1 MKLPLS
7 TNVSMGSYLLTAL
20 PEMVLQLNPKL
31 TPWLY
36 ENFINI
42 YSDPY
47 GHLLYS
53 GISFQSSLATSSPFI
68 HYDLPE
74 SVRHPEHFNV
84 IEFCKRQITT
94 KNNYIYIFLD
104 ESQLPGMDNYGKR
117 HYIHDSLIYGYEESE
132 DCFLAVA
139 QVGHHRIKVKYASQ
153 DFKKAYENT
162 FVYSEIGTRLLCFK
176 LSNSLPKVYT
186 FSLDTFLQNL
196 GNYINGD
203 QEITDNYF
211 CGISSERVIF
221 GEKANHYF
229 LDCIDRESV
238 LPFVHYRSV
247 HFITEHRKGLLERFK
262 YVDKN
267 YDFSENLS
275 PLLEQYT
282 SVVNEYDG
290 IRMLALKCHITY
302 KPSDMQRLIYRL
314 ITTLEREHSM
324 LINIFHVL
332 TSGVKRDYRYQGST
346 KDITSITYSPMAT
359 NTSKFKFAIKSEVQF
374 SHSRFVTN
382 LRISNVPYAEV
393 YINDKLI
400 AQYVSPPKALQQ
412 RKCITIPAHQTGK
425 ILLIGYANQPLT
437 QDNFK
442 IEIGRENVALFKS
455 AGSNS
460 TRSSEGNRGFSP
472 AQAFTDDSTTY
483 WSASP
488 EWETDETLT
497 VDLEKEYPISTI
509 RITERPHACRI
520 ECFSL
525 LYSMSGSN
533 WYSIIDH
540 HAGSWDQRPMEL
552 LDLNITAR
560 FIKLVIHE
568 TRTDQYG
575 YNEPGISLFEIYE

>member
-20 PEMVLQLNPKL
+20 PEMVLRLNPKL

-47 GHLLYS
+47 GHLLYT
-53 GISFQSSLATSSPFI
+53 GISFQSSLASSSPFI
-68 HYDLPE
+68 HCDLPE
-74 SVRHPEHFNV
+74 SVRHPDHFNV
-84 IEFCKRQITT
+84 IEFCKRQI
-94 KNNYIYIFLD
+94 NDEYNYIYIFLD

-117 HYIHDSLIYGYEESE
+117 HYTHDSLIYGYEESE

-139 QVGHHRIKVKYASQ
+139 QVGHHRVEVKYASQ
-153 DFKKAYENT
+153 DFKKAYVNT
-162 FVYSEIGTRLLCFK
+162 FVHSEIGTRLLCFK
-176 LSNSLPKVYT
+176 LSNSLPNVYT
-186 FSLDTFLQNL
+186 FSLDKFLHDL
-196 GNYINGD
+196 GNYINGN

-229 LDCIDRESV
+229 LDCIDRDSA

-262 YVDKN
+262 YIAQN

-282 SVVNEYDG
+282 SIVNEYDG

-302 KPSDMQRLIYRL
+302 KSSDMQRLIYRL
-314 ITTLEREHSM
+314 KTTLEREHSI
-324 LINIFHVL
+324 LINIFQVL
-332 TSGVKRDYRYQGST
+332 SSGVKKDYHYQRST
-346 KDITSITYSPMAT
+346 KDITSITYSPMT
-359 NTSKFKFAIKSEVQF
+359 FNTTKFKFAIKAEVQF
-374 SHSRFVTN
+374 SHLRFITN

-400 AQYVSPPKALQQ
+400 AQYVSEAKALQQ
-412 RKCITIPAHQTGK
+412 RNSITIPAHQTDK
-425 ILLIGYANQPLT
+425 IVLIGYADQPLS

-442 IEIGRENVALFKS
+442 IEIGRENIALFKPATS
-455 AGSNS
+455 DS
-460 TRSSEGNRGFSP
+460 THVSEGNQIFS
-472 AQAFTDDSTTY
+472 ADQAVTDVPTTY
-483 WSASP
+483 WSASMK
-488 EWETDETLT
+488 WEKDETLT
-497 VDLEKEYPISTI
+497 VDLEKESSISMI

-520 ECFSL
+520 QCFSL
-525 LYSMSGSN
+525 LYSLSDSD
-533 WYSIIDH
+533 WYYVTDH
-540 HAGSWDQRPMEL
+540 KCGSWNQQLMEVSG
-552 LDLNITAR
+552 LNITSR

-575 YNEPGISLFEIYE
+575 YNEPGISLFEVYE